1 MQLLRPE
8 SRRKQAKKAAGGTE
22 SPSIPFLL
30 SMPVPGLH
38 DDATREGL
46 SVLPQIARP
55 PQH

>member
-8 SRRKQAKKAAGGTE
+8 SRRKPARKAASGTE
-22 SPSIPFLL
+22 SPSVPFLL

-38 DDATREGL
+38 DATREGL